1 MSQPYEALVI
11 LKALGTES
19 DLAQAVSQME
29 EPIKGFGGRIDQSAN
44 WGRRRL
50 TYRIAR
56 QQEGY
61 YHLVTFQM
69 EPNRLTELKRAF
81 QLNETIVRYIIL
93 NRADQPVSKP
103 ANGDGQAPSAAGRPT
118 PVRAGDRER

>member
-11 LKALGTES
+11 LKALGTET

-29 EPIKGFGGRIDQSAN
+29 EPIKRFGGHIDQSAN

-61 YHLVTFQM
+61 YQLVTFKLA
-69 EPNRLTELKRAF
+69 PNRLTELKRAF
-81 QLNETIVRYIIL
+81 QLNESIVRYIIL
-93 NRADQPVSKP
+93 NRADQPAPKP
-103 ANGDGQAPSAAGRPT
+103 SNGDGQAQAGSRPI
-118 PVRAGDRER
+118 PVRAGDR